1 MIYLTFTRQL
11 FYHKR
16 LNNHHH
22 LLLLQSQIN
31 RHFTHSINPSD
42 HHHHQQ
48 QQQQQH
54 LEQCHHL
61 LLNRIK
67 SFSVLPTASLNYQ
80 TLTSLGFI
88 NKNKASSHLIRSLSQ
103 SFSSSILH
111 TLSSQH
117 KDTGRLDNQI
127 SNLIS
132 DLKDLVINN
141 SGSGDN
147 VRIGQSHDLI
157 TQLDHSILS
166 HFISWVSSNHHQ
178 PQSIQNSN
186 RSSCHLNL
194 QSLFDSTSRLVDIK
208 RPHEL
213 YPDSRRFKRQIHLH
227 IGPTNSG
234 KTYAGLRA
242 LHGAHTG
249 VYAGPLRL
257 LAHEV
262 FSRFNQGKI
271 SDDLPARQCNL
282 LTGEEQRIVGQSVG
296 LTSCTVEMISTKQFY
311 DVVVIDEIQ
320 MISDRQ
326 RGDAWTQ
333 AFLGVQSK
341 QIHLCGEE
349 SVLELIRDLTD
360 SCGDQ
365 LILHRYNRLTP
376 LKVSDSSL
384 AGDLTRLR
392 PGDCL
397 VTFSRQNIY
406 SLRRSIQSVTDLRV
420 GIAYGA
426 LPPEVRE
433 KEAQMFNIGS
443 DPSEQDAYDV
453 LVGSD
458 AIGMG
463 LNLKIKRVIFESLH
477 KYDGKSQIRLSSSQ
491 IKQIA
496 GRAGRFGLHSKQHQP
511 VKTKINTTTNSSNQ
525 TTLTNISDGVFDQND
540 HHLEGVGEVL
550 TLQESDMELLR
561 SSMEEPIQ
569 PIRRATIKAPF
580 STIEGLSR
588 LLPDQTSYSTL
599 LRLRRSLT
607 ITSPNF
613 VIGDEQSAIEIADS
627 VGSEGSLS
635 LLEKDL
641 FCNSPCNSRNLLLN
655 SAIRAWA
662 RKHGERGEVNLGEWL
677 KLEGFER
684 TMRVVRENMLKIN
697 EMKKLLNETDK
708 ILKKRKLDES
718 FIKSDDD
725 QDDGEFTVKMKI
737 RRLESDQNEAI
748 KRLESIHKCLVLYL
762 WLSFRLPESFRS
774 FKECLDLKSQCEEV
788 LSIGLKF

>member
-1 MIYLTFTRQL
+1 
-11 FYHKR
+11 
-16 LNNHHH
+16 
-22 LLLLQSQIN
+22 
-31 RHFTHSINPSD
+31 
-42 HHHHQQ
+42 
-48 QQQQQH
+48 
-54 LEQCHHL
+54 
-61 LLNRIK
+61 
-67 SFSVLPTASLNYQ
+67 
-80 TLTSLGFI
+80 
-88 NKNKASSHLIRSLSQ
+88 
-103 SFSSSILH
+103 
-111 TLSSQH
+111 
-117 KDTGRLDNQI
+117 
-127 SNLIS
+127 
-132 DLKDLVINN
+132 
-141 SGSGDN
+141 
-147 VRIGQSHDLI
+147 
-157 TQLDHSILS
+157 LDHSILS

-525 TTLTNISDGVFDQND
+525 TTLTNIS
-540 HHLEGVGEVL
+540 VGEVL

-677 KLEGFER
+677 KLE
-684 TMRVVRENMLKIN
+684 
-697 EMKKLLNETDK
+697 
-708 ILKKRKLDES
+708 
-718 FIKSDDD
+718 
-725 QDDGEFTVKMKI
+725 EFTVKMKI